1 MSLFTNPMQAAIHS
15 DRGEPLPEAG
25 YQALRRVSRAIAAHR
40 EVKDLFR
47 RLADELRPV
56 VNFVFLRV
64 FLYDKQQHLMRLH
77 VSEAPGQPAEPFSE
91 FPPEGTAVGWVYERQ
106 EPLVI
111 PDVDKESRFP
121 RLHGILKEYGIRSH
135 LTFPLTTAH
144 GRLGTFAVGSDH
156 VGAYSEEDV
165 RFLALVADQIAVA
178 IDDALHSQ
186 ALQKTKSELEQRNQR
201 LQLLLDVN
209 NSIAANL
216 QLRDLLLAISANVR
230 RVMQADFV
238 GVALPDAAAGG
249 ALRGYAYQSTEG
261 PGWPNTTQFLP
272 EKSAPAIAF
281 RTGKPVVLR
290 ASSLEQLPG
299 ESDEFRQREMKE
311 ACSLPLVSRDRIL
324 GSLDLGRLREAP
336 FTREEI
342 EFLTQIAKQVA
353 IAVDNALAYGQ
364 IADLKNEL
372 AQEKLYLESEIR
384 SEMNFA
390 DIVGN
395 SPSIRSVLGQVETV
409 APSDSTVLLLGE
421 TGTGKE
427 LMARAIHERSKRHSH
442 AFVKLNC
449 AAIPTGLLESEMF
462 GHERGAFTGAVAQR
476 VGRFELAHGGTI
488 FLDEIGEIPLELQPK
503 LLRVLQE
510 REFERLGSSRTLH
523 TDARLIAATN
533 CDLQSMVDE
542 KKFRADL
549 YYRLNVF
556 PVFIPPLRE
565 RREDIPMLVS
575 HFTQLFAHRVNKKIE
590 SVPTETMNA
599 LVNYSWP
606 GNIRELQNVIE
617 RAVLVSPGAVLK
629 VPLSDLKSRS
639 AKAVPERKAE
649 ESGHAKSK
657 EAGQPMRSVL
667 EEVERKQILAALE
680 QSSGIVAGPKGAA
693 ARLGLKRST
702 LQLRMKKLGIS
713 SRTR

>member
-1 MSLFTNPMQAAIHS
+1 MHATFQP
-15 DRGEPLPEAG
+15 DRSETLPEAG
-25 YQALRRVSRAIAAHR
+25 YQALRRVSRAIAAHH
-40 EVKDLFR
+40 EVKTLFR
-47 RLADELRPV
+47 RLADELRPM

-64 FLYDKQQHLMRLH
+64 FLYDKERNLMRLH
-77 VSEAPGQPAEPFSE
+77 VSEAPGQPPEPFSE

-111 PDVDKESRFP
+111 PDVDKEKRFP

-144 GRLGTFAVGSDH
+144 GRLGTFAVGSDQ
-156 VGAYSEEDV
+156 VDAYSDEDV

-178 IDDALHSQ
+178 IDDALHSE
-186 ALQKTKSELEQRNQR
+186 ALRQTKSELEKRNQR

-209 NSIAANL
+209 NSMASNL
-216 QLRDLLLAISANVR
+216 ELRALLLAITANVR

-238 GVALPDAAAGG
+238 GVALPDPGAGG
-249 ALRGYAYQSTEG
+249 VLRGYAYESMEG
-261 PGWPNTTQFLP
+261 PGPERRGNPFLN
-272 EKSAPAIAF
+272 EKSGPVIAY
-281 RTGKPVVLR
+281 RTGKPVILH
-290 ASSLEQLPG
+290 ASSLEQLPL
-299 ESDEFRQREMKE
+299 ESDEFRQLGVRE
-311 ACSLPLVSRDRIL
+311 ACSLPLVSRGRTV
-324 GSLDLGRLREAP
+324 GSLDLGRARNAA
-336 FTREEI
+336 FTPDDV
-342 EFLTQIAKQVA
+342 EFLMQIANQVA
-353 IAVDNALAYGQ
+353 IAIDNAIAYGQ

-395 SPSIRSVLGQVETV
+395 SPTIRAVLGQVELV
-409 APSDSTVLLLGE
+409 APSNSTVLLLGE

-427 LMARAIHERSKRHSH
+427 LMARAIHERSQRRSH

-462 GHERGAFTGAVAQR
+462 GHERGAFTGAVGQR
-476 VGRFELAHGGTI
+476 IGRFELANGGTI

-523 TDARLIAATN
+523 SDARLVAATN
-533 CDLQSMVDE
+533 CDLQGMVDE

-556 PVFIPPLRE
+556 PIFIPALRE
-565 RREDIPMLVS
+565 RREDIPPLVS
-575 HFTQLFAHRVNKKIE
+575 HFTQLFAHRLNKKIE
-590 SVPTETMNA
+590 SVPTEAMNA
-599 LVNYSWP
+599 LIDYSWP

-617 RAVLVSPGAVLK
+617 RAVLVSNG
-629 VPLSDLKSRS
+629 PLLRISMSDLKTRASTKPRATKS
-639 AKAVPERKAE
+639 AT
-649 ESGHAKSK
+649 ESAPD
-657 EAGQPMRSVL
+657 EPQPIRDVL
-667 EEVERKQILAALE
+667 EDVERRQILAALE
-680 QSSGIVAGPKGAA
+680 QSHWIVAGPNGAA

-702 LQLRMKKLGIS
+702 LQLRMKKLGINP
-713 SRTR
+713 RAH

>member
-1 MSLFTNPMQAAIHS
+1 LSLLPSAMRAAFQS
-15 DRGEPLPEAG
+15 GRGEPLPEAG

-40 EVKDLFR
+40 DVKNLFR
-47 RLADELRPV
+47 SLADELRPV

-64 FLYDKQQHLMRLH
+64 FLYDEEKHLMRLH
-77 VSEAPGQPAEPFSE
+77 VSEAPGQPADAFSE

-106 EPLVI
+106 EVLVI
-111 PDVDKESRFP
+111 PDIEKETRFP
-121 RLHGILKEYGIRSH
+121 RLHGILTEYGISSY

-144 GRLGTFAVGSDH
+144 GRLGTFAVGSDQ

-186 ALQKTKSELEQRNQR
+186 ALQKTKVELEQRNQH

-216 QLRDLLLAISANVR
+216 RLRDLLLAISANVR

-238 GVALPDAAAGG
+238 GVALPDVTAGG
-249 ALRGYAYQSTEG
+249 VLRGYAYESNEG
-261 PGWPNTTQFLP
+261 PGRPNSSEFLHQ
-272 EKSAPAIAF
+272 ESAPAIAF

-290 ASSLEQLPG
+290 ASALQQLAAAT
-299 ESDEFRQREMKE
+299 DEFRQRQMKE

-324 GSLDLGRLREAP
+324 GSLDLGRSREVA
-336 FTREEI
+336 FTQQEV

-353 IAVDNALAYGQ
+353 IAVDNALAYGE
-364 IADLKNEL
+364 IANLKNEL

-390 DIVGN
+390 EIVGN
-395 SPSIRSVLGQVETV
+395 SPTIRAVLGQVETV
-409 APSDSTVLLLGE
+409 APADSTVLLLGE

-427 LMARAIHERSKRHSH
+427 LMARAIHERSKRRSH

-462 GHERGAFTGAVAQR
+462 GHEKGAFTGAVAQR
-476 VGRFELAHGGTI
+476 IGRFELAHGGTI

-533 CDLQSMVDE
+533 CDLQGMVDE

-556 PVFIPPLRE
+556 PIFIPPLRE
-565 RREDIPMLVS
+565 RREDIAMLVS

-590 SVPTETMNA
+590 SVPTEAMNA
-599 LVNYSWP
+599 LVDYSWP
-606 GNIRELQNVIE
+606 GNIRELQNVVE
-617 RAVLVSPGAVLK
+617 RAVLVSHGPVLK
-629 VPLSDLKSRS
+629 VPLSDLKGRPSKSYQLRS
-639 AKAVPERKAE
+639 SELQNGTLKAD
-649 ESGHAKSK
+649 
-657 EAGQPMRSVL
+657 GQPIRSVL
-667 EEVERKQILAALE
+667 EEVERKQIIAALQ
-680 QSSGIVAGPKGAA
+680 QSNGIVAGPKGAA
-693 ARLGLKRST
+693 ALLGLKRST

-713 SRTR
+713 SRSRP

>member
-1 MSLFTNPMQAAIHS
+1 MSLLSRPMHPVLHS
-15 DRGEPLPEAG
+15 DRSEPLPEAG
-25 YQALRRVSRAIAAHR
+25 YLALRRVSRAIASHR
-40 EVKDLFR
+40 DVKSLFR
-47 RLADELRPV
+47 SLADELRPV

-64 FLYDKQQHLMRLH
+64 FLYDKEKHLMRLH
-77 VSEAPGQPAEPFSE
+77 VSEAPGQPTEPFSE

-111 PDVDKESRFP
+111 PDVDKETRFP
-121 RLHGILKEYGIRSH
+121 RLHGILKEYGISSH

-144 GRLGTFAVGSDH
+144 GRLGTFAVGSDQ
-156 VGAYSEEDV
+156 VGAYCDEDV
-165 RFLALVADQIAVA
+165 RFLSLVADQIAVA
-178 IDDALHSQ
+178 IDDALHFE
-186 ALQKTKSELEQRNQR
+186 ALQKTQIQLEQRNQR
-201 LQLLLDVN
+201 LRLLLDVN
-209 NSIAANL
+209 NSIAASL
-216 QLRDLLLAISANVR
+216 QLRDLLLAISSNVR
-230 RVMQADFV
+230 RVMLADFV
-238 GVALPDAAAGG
+238 GVALPDPAANG
-249 ALRGYAYQSTEG
+249 ALRGYAYETFEG
-261 PGWPNTTQFLP
+261 TSGPVSPRLLHD
-272 EKSAPAIAF
+272 KSGPAIAF
-281 RTGKPVVLR
+281 RTGKPVLLH
-290 ASSLEQLPG
+290 AEYLEQLPLQ
-299 ESDEFRQREMKE
+299 EDEFRQLGMRE
-311 ACSLPLVSRDRIL
+311 ACSLPLISRGRIL
-324 GSLDLGRLREAP
+324 GSLDLGRARDAA
-336 FTREEI
+336 FTPEEVD
-342 EFLTQIAKQVA
+342 FLCQIAKQVA

-390 DIVGN
+390 EIVGN
-395 SPSIRSVLGQVETV
+395 SPTICAVLGQVETV
-409 APSDSTVLLLGE
+409 APSNSTVLLLGE

-427 LMARAIHERSKRHSH
+427 LMARAIHERSKRRSH

-449 AAIPTGLLESEMF
+449 AAIPMGLLESEMF
-462 GHERGAFTGAVAQR
+462 GHEKGAFTGAVAQR
-476 VGRFELAHGGTI
+476 IGRFELAHDGTI

-533 CDLQSMVDE
+533 CDLQGMVDE

-556 PVFIPPLRE
+556 PIFIPPLRE

-590 SVPTETMNA
+590 SVPTQTMNA

-617 RAVLVSPGAVLK
+617 RAVLVSNGPVLK
-629 VPLSDLKSRS
+629 VSLSDLRTGT
-639 AKAVPERKAE
+639 AKPAAVPSPTQPE
-649 ESGHAKSK
+649 KSK
-657 EAGQPMRSVL
+657 PEDAQPIRSVL

-680 QSSGIVAGPKGAA
+680 QSHGIVAGTNGAA
-693 ARLGLKRST
+693 ALLGLKRST
-702 LQLRMKKLGIS
+702 LQLRMKKLGIP
-713 SRTR
+713 SRAR